1 MAVYAWRE
9 RRRLG
14 ATLVLTVILS
24 LLAAVEPLPLK
35 LLVDNAIG
43 GAPLPPLAIQLL
55 QNFGLR
61 PDAWLLVVMAALAT
75 LLILMAIAFLI
86 AAISWLWAFAGQAMV
101 VDLTTDLFSRLQ
113 RLSLQ
118 FHRMRPLGDSLSRL
132 TTDTWSVY
140 SFTSILVAAPIREMA
155 TFAAVGIVAWKLDTR
170 LAMLC
175 VGMAPLLGFSAWWFG
190 KRLKARARQGR
201 QAHSDVVSFVHQIL
215 SALPLVQAFRSEGR
229 NRASVQCTCR
239 TYCQHRAESCA
250 RVRQLRN
257 GERRDRDAR
266 ICCAALPGRTASNE
280 RYPSDGNATGLSSL
294 R

>member
-43 GAPLPPLAIQLL
+43 GAPLPPVAIQLL
-55 QNFGLR
+55 QNSGLR

-75 LLILMAIAFLI
+75 LLILMASAFLI

-118 FHRMRPLGDSLSRL
+118 FHRTRPLGDSLSRL
-132 TTDTWSVY
+132 TTDSWSVY

-155 TFAAVGIVAWKLDTR
+155 TL
-170 LAMLC
+170 
-175 VGMAPLLGFSAWWFG
+175 
-190 KRLKARARQGR
+190 
-201 QAHSDVVSFVHQIL
+201 
-215 SALPLVQAFRSEGR
+215 
-229 NRASVQCTCR
+229 
-239 TYCQHRAESCA
+239 
-250 RVRQLRN
+250 
-257 GERRDRDAR
+257 DAR
-266 ICCAALPGRTASNE
+266 HILM
-280 RYPSDGNATGLSSL
+280 L
-294 R
+294 